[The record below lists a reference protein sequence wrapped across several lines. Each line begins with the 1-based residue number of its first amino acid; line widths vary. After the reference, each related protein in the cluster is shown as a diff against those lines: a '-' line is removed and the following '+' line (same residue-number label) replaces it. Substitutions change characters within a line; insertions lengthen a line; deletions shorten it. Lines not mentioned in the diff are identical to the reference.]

1 MYFCLSVTSVITT
14 VSTTIQTKST
24 SLLSES
30 TNPVS
35 SAYSTSIPLKSEAR
49 DVLLSSSSRS
59 IPLEAAAT
67 DGNGPSASTSLPI
80 LPATLRS
87 LSLELIGESTIIP
100 QLVDT
105 DVPAHSTS
113 TATSL
118 PSKNAD
124 VAHPFPPRVLNLELQ
139 HEVAII
145 PFTSTPLPL
154 KTVLSNEIF
163 KKEILPSLHGANK
176 ILTSKSNAKNIGFH
190 AVIQATNFKND
201 DRHLVHRE
209 LLPTVSS
216 STTQAWIPTHRVG
229 TTFKTLLVIS
239 TSQSRLPSTTVTYKA
254 QTNVPVTSVATRT
267 GLVTTDVTTP
277 STMPVTSSSHSD
289 VTTTSVL
296 NKVFPKLNVLDDEI
310 SKVDV
315 SHRKVPKINALRTQ
329 IPILNKTVPKIN
341 VLRKEIPQIRIAS
354 REIPKINILQTE
366 IPIIRKP
373 IPKINILQTE
383 IPIIRKPIPKIN
395 ILQTEIPIIRKP
407 IPKINILQT
416 EIPIIRKPI
425 PKINILQTEIPII
438 RKPIPKH
445 KTSAR
450 PRLSDHRVESSVQN
464 RASKTQALRVSK
476 SVNFLLGL
484 VAMLQHHRRV
494 KNDKHRLAKLS
505 VEKVAPS
512 PARYQ
517 SSQCQYTGCVNGVC
531 QQVALGTFK
540 CRCNVGFQPST
551 NINMCVPR
559 ECFSLV
565 FSRLNQSQHGKYKC

>member
-35 SAYSTSIPLKSEAR
+35 STYSTSIPLKSEAR

-239 TSQSRLPSTTVTYKA
+239 TSHPSLPSTTVTYKA

-407 IPKINILQT
+407 IPK
-416 EIPIIRKPI
+416 
-425 PKINILQTEIPII
+425 
-438 RKPIPKH
+438 H

-531 QQVALGTFK
+531 QQVAAGTFK

-565 FSRLNQSQHGKYKC
+565 FFRLNQSQHGKYKC